1 MTKNNESNRVFLI
14 SEASY
19 NNRVEHLATMC
30 QIVKAVISMTRNT
43 GELAMNGKGV
53 KQSFKWLLHHCDQ
66 MDALADKILTDADI
80 PYEYVRSRDTRY
92 LDRRKA
98 KEVYIEGEVCADEEN
113 DDAENDIDAAG
124 EFYDAGYIDGIEDKD
139 YPELTDNDL
148 EKLVDSVYELK
159 EEASDCIAQFSEII
173 KSADAL
179 IDSLNEIVYRLNS

>member
-19 NNRVEHLATMC
+19 NERVEHLAIMC

-43 GELAMNGKGV
+43 GELAMSGKGV
-53 KQSFKWLLHHCDQ
+53 KRSFKWLLHRCDE

-80 PYEYVRSRDTRY
+80 PYEYVRSRDARY
-92 LDRRKA
+92 LVERKA
-98 KEVYIEGEVCADEEN
+98 KEVFIEGELCADDED

-124 EFYDAGYIDGIEDKD
+124 DLYDAGFIDDIEDKD
-139 YPELTDNDL
+139 YPELTDNDF
-148 EKLVDSVYELK
+148 EKLADSVYELK
-159 EEASDCIAQFSEII
+159 EEAADCITQFSEII